1 MRQRSFALPHLY
13 GRSLLMMDGHTVFVI
28 ISNSHFDHGIMNMR
42 TIQMIPAHL
51 GMSGSFV
58 RSMPLQVVC

>member
-28 ISNSHFDHGIMNMR
+28 ISNSHFDHDIMNM
-42 TIQMIPAHL
+42 
-51 GMSGSFV
+51 
-58 RSMPLQVVC
+58 